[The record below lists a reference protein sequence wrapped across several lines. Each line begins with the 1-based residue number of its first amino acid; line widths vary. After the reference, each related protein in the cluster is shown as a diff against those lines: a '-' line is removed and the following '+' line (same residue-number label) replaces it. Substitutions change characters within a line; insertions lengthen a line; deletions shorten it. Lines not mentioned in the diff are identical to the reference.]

1 MKIDGGEV
9 FGAMR
14 GTLDAYAGMGVSL
27 KDVKP
32 VAVLYHGYAIALG
45 FDDLVWNQFFLPLL
59 AMNATD
65 ERSIDAKKEFD
76 TVVDPKKK
84 GNPCLHKQGGDFD
97 ASIESLIADAG
108 ARIFMCNHATEGV
121 ASGVARK
128 LGKNPADVYKTMSA
142 HLVPN
147 AMLVPAG
154 SGPCTPSKNDTT
166 RSFRRRCQGSERP
179 NRFVALRRASFVQD
193 DEIRSLQ
200 HYSVRTTRQKM
211 PDRRAGVLGRI
222 LRQIEDQ
229 IILTVVVDDAFGSM
243 LRCAKMGSW
252 LQMLA
257 SFGRALS
264 RRSRSRSCSSGLR

>member
-1 MKIDGGEV
+1 
-9 FGAMR
+9 
-14 GTLDAYAGMGVSL
+14 MGVSL

-97 ASIESLIADAG
+97 TSIESLIADAG

-128 LGKNPADVYKTMSA
+128 LGEP
-142 HLVPN
+142 
-147 AMLVPAG
+147 
-154 SGPCTPSKNDTT
+154 
-166 RSFRRRCQGSERP
+166 RRRLQ
-179 NRFVALRRASFVQD
+179 N
-193 DEIRSLQ
+193 DE
-200 HYSVRTTRQKM
+200 H
-211 PDRRAGVLGRI
+211 A
-222 LRQIEDQ
+222 
-229 IILTVVVDDAFGSM
+229 
-243 LRCAKMGSW
+243 
-252 LQMLA
+252 
-257 SFGRALS
+257 
-264 RRSRSRSCSSGLR
+264 SRSQRDARSGRRLGGARRPRTSLHVPSDVAVGNATP